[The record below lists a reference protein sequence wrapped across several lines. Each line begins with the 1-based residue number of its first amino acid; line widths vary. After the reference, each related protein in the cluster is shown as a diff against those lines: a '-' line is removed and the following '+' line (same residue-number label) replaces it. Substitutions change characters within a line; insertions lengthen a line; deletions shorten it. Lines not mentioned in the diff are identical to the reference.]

1 MTPDIIKDLTS
12 TKGPAVFQ
20 LLAEFNREAAWGGYF
35 YTGKDA
41 ETLEQVGNYEKT
53 PRQGLHITS
62 WHSNH
67 GKLTP
72 SEFLRLVTEQGTHDA
87 KVLAYAD
94 DKRNQAIAVTRPPV
108 YMTAA
113 TPHITISW
121 IKGGNPAASGYMQF
135 DDQMPEGVPTVMHG
149 GSIKIITRD
158 NRELNLDVFRAA
170 IQLIEQERM
179 AEIASK
185 LDPQIMQI
193 IDNNYDKMTCEEL
206 LAKCPTEVKFDE
218 GLARLYTQYRLD
230 ITTDEP
236 TLHDRLTE
244 EEAYDSEEFDEL

>member
-12 TKGPAVFQ
+12 TKGQVVFQ
-20 LLAEFNREAAWGGYF
+20 LLTEFNQEAAWGGYF
-35 YTGKDA
+35 YAGKDA
-41 ETLEQVGNYEKT
+41 ETLAQVGNYEKT

-94 DKRNQAIAVTRPPV
+94 DKCNQAIAVTRPPV

-135 DDQMPEGVPTVMHG
+135 DDQMPEGIPTVMHG
-149 GSIKIITRD
+149 GSMKIITRD
-158 NRELNLDVFRAA
+158 NRELNLDVFRAE
-170 IQLIEQERM
+170 IQLVERERM

-185 LDPQIMQI
+185 LDPQITQI
-193 IDNNYDKMTCEEL
+193 IDKNYNKMTCEEL
-206 LAKCPTEVKFDE
+206 LAKCSAEVKFDE

-230 ITTDEP
+230 ITADEA
-236 TLHDRLTE
+236 LSQDELTE
-244 EEAYDSEEFDEL
+244 ETAYDDEEFDEL